1 MEVEL
6 TDLCRETFGGN
17 ETISDLKR
25 LTGGASAA
33 TWSFSYGDRT
43 LVLRQRANNPTDKSE
58 DLPNLEAVS
67 LRTEATLMTL
77 AAKHGVKAPHIHG
90 DTSPDSPLGESVL
103 MDNVQGEA
111 LPQKLFKDPK
121 YEVALAGLIDEC
133 AVSLAKIHEISFD
146 DLQGE
151 METRTPEQALSAL
164 ADQFKTFEHSSAV
177 LASAFH
183 WMEDNC
189 PAPEEPV
196 LLHGDFRMGN
206 LLIDEN
212 GLSAVL
218 DWELSYIGDPLADI
232 SFFCAPPW
240 RFGRYKKQ
248 AGGIGEMADLIS
260 IYETT
265 SGRKVDAERLLWWRM
280 HASVNW
286 CLICMFMAGVWR
298 TGAER
303 ELERIVIGTRVSESE
318 VDILLLFDEIYGF
331 KDKLDLQHL
340 EAETNPGKGA
350 TQPEE
355 LTQALSEWLTQDII
369 PDASGREGFKA
380 RVARNAIGMLQRQSQ
395 SGSLFFKAQEQR
407 LSILDVNSGELSKK
421 LLDGTLNIQSDQ
433 LRAHLKL
440 STLEQLSIDQ
450 PKYAGLHV
458 ALENWSLSS

>member
-1 MEVEL
+1 METEL
-6 TDLCRETFGGN
+6 TELCRNTFGGN
-17 ETISDLKR
+17 ETVSDLKR

-33 TWSFSYGDRT
+33 TWSFSYGNRA
-43 LVLRQRANNPTDKSE
+43 LVLRQRANDATDESE

-67 LRTEATLMTL
+67 LKTEAALMML
-77 AAKHGVKAPHIHG
+77 AAKHGVKTPHIHG
-90 DTSPDSPLGESVL
+90 DTPPDSPLGEAVL

-121 YEVALAGLIDEC
+121 YEMALAGLIDEC
-133 AVSLAKIHEISFD
+133 AVSLANIHEMSYD
-146 DLQGE
+146 SLQQDME
-151 METRTPEQALSAL
+151 MRTPEQALSAL
-164 ADQFKTFEHSSAV
+164 ADQFKTFGHSSTV
-177 LASAFH
+177 LASAFN

-248 AGGIGEMADLIS
+248 AGGVGEMMDLIA
-260 IYETT
+260 IYEKN
-265 SGRKVDAERLLWWRM
+265 SGRKVDAQRLLWWRM

-286 CLICMFMAGVWR
+286 CLICMFMAGMWR
-298 TGAER
+298 TGADR

-318 VDILLLFDEIYGF
+318 VDVLLLFDEIYDF
-331 KDKLDLQHL
+331 HDKLNLAYL
-340 EAETNPGKGA
+340 NTETNSGKGE
-350 TQPEE
+350 TKPEE
-355 LTQALSEWLTQDII
+355 LTQAISEWLTEDII
-369 PDASGREGFKA
+369 PNASGREGFKA
-380 RVARNAIGMLQRQSQ
+380 RVVRNAIGMLQRQSQ
-395 SGSLFFKAQEQR
+395 SGPPFSKAQDER
-407 LSILDVNSGELSKK
+407 LSKLDVSSAELPAK
-421 LLDGTLNIQSDQ
+421 LLNGALNIQSDD
-433 LRAHLKL
+433 LRRHLKL

-458 ALENWSLSS
+458 ALENWST